1 MAKNHA
7 QDNNQHHEDDANH
20 HKQGKHNQQPDDHQ
34 SDDAEAAQNELVEH
48 LQLLQKQVGQ
58 LTEAL
63 QRERADATNIRNR
76 AQEEKAQLRSYVK
89 IQVIEEL
96 LPVIDNLELAM
107 AHEPAE
113 IADHTWVKGVVQ
125 IAKQL
130 EAKFGDVGITKIQ
143 AKPGTEFN
151 PELHDAVSME
161 DGEGEKE
168 VITEE
173 LRSGWMV
180 EGSVVRPSMVKVGKQ

>member
-1 MAKNHA
+1 MPKKSH
-7 QDNNQHHEDDANH
+7 DHTHEE
-20 HKQGKHNQQPDDHQ
+20 
-34 SDDAEAAQNELVEH
+34 AESQNELVEQI
-48 LQLLQKQVGQ
+48 QLLQQQVND

-113 IADHTWVKGVVQ
+113 IADHKWVKGVTQ

-130 EAKFGDVGITKIQ
+130 EAKFGDVGIARIQ
-143 AKPGTEFN
+143 AKPGTEFS

-161 DGEGEKE
+161 DGEGDKE

-180 EGSVVRPSMVKVGKQ
+180 EGTVVRPAMVKVGKV

>member
-1 MAKNHA
+1 MSKKSHPE
-7 QDNNQHHEDDANH
+7 QESD
-20 HKQGKHNQQPDDHQ
+20 QP
-34 SDDAEAAQNELVEH
+34 AQNELVE
-48 LQLLQKQVGQ
+48 QLELLEQQVGE

-63 QRERADATNIRNR
+63 QRERADATNIRKR
-76 AQEEKAQLRSYVK
+76 AQEEKSQLRSYVK

-113 IADHTWVKGVVQ
+113 LADHTWVKGVVQ

-130 EAKFGDVGITKIQ
+130 ESKFADVGIARILAT
-143 AKPGTEFN
+143 PGTEFN

-161 DGEGEKE
+161 DGEGEHE
-168 VITEE
+168 IITEE
-173 LRSGWMV
+173 LRSGWKV
-180 EGSVVRPSMVKVGKQ
+180 DGTVIRPAMVKVKRG